1 MDFRLH
7 QKVKNIYTLLTFTTK
22 KPVLPKF
29 CSKLD
34 ILLILKSFEHQN
46 GIEFTYTNFNITNC
60 IYNLE
65 NRDRTIILKQRNQT
79 LDKKLF
85 KIKVIDC
92 LSIF

>member
-7 QKVKNIYTLLTFTTK
+7 QKVKNIYTLLTFITK

-34 ILLILKSFEHQN
+34 ILLILKNFEHQN

-60 IYNLE
+60 FHNLE
-65 NRDRTIILKQRNQT
+65 NRYRTKLFQEEKQI

-92 LSIF
+92 